1 MICLGVSPDGVGF
14 FFVVVVDDDV
24 TVSLKGF
31 TSINVKVRAETRHD
45 FFFLM
50 FCVLFW
56 RSLPLGRLGEPG
68 GFLGVPIYK

>member
-45 FFFLM
+45 FFFSN
-50 FCVLFW
+50 VLCFVLAKSPSWPARRTW
-56 RSLPLGRLGEPG
+56 RFPRCSY
-68 GFLGVPIYK
+68 I